1 MLIDSAN
8 KLWKW
13 LWSKLNRGRL
23 AEVEKR
29 CQPEWVELDRK
40 GCLSKEEL
48 DSVLSQGSHSGFWR
62 ALSQYI
68 NVASD
73 TNKLMAISLEGGNVE
88 SKYMYMR
95 GYINAQRD
103 ILRRVELAVRN
114 EALKEARKTTKE
126 KVNG

>member
-1 MLIDSAN
+1 MAPQEV
-8 KLWKW
+8 WKEP
-13 LWSKLNRGRL
+13 SQK
-23 AEVEKR
+23 V
-29 CQPEWVELDRK
+29 
-40 GCLSKEEL
+40 CLSKEEL
-48 DSVLSQGSHSGFWR
+48 DIVLAQGSNSGFWK

-68 NVASD
+68 GIASD

-103 ILRRVELAVRN
+103 IVRRVELAVRN
-114 EALKEARKTTKE
+114 EALKEKRKTEKE